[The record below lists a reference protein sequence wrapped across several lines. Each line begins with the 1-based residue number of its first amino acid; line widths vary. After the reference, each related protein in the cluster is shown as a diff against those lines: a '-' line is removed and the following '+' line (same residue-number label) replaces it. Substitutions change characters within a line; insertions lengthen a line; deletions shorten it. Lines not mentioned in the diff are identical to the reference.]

1 MSRSSVSIT
10 TMAMTLLILSTGT
23 ICAALSFLHV
33 AGIAIAIARVRKS
46 AAGHRVPEDGAGIS
60 IIRPVCGVDNFAEE
74 ALGSSFCLACPR
86 HEILFCVAQPN
97 DPVVPLVRRLMAAH
111 PQTPARLLVGNERIS
126 ANPKLNNIVKGWAAA
141 QYDWIVMADSNVLM
155 RRDMLERLMAAWRP
169 DTGLVCSPP
178 VGCLPDGLWAE
189 LECAFLNTYQARW
202 QLTADAVGI
211 GFAQGKTM
219 LWRRDILEAAG
230 GMRALAAEM
239 AEDAA
244 ATKLVR
250 GSGLRVR
257 LVDAPFAQPLGWRS
271 AAEVWQRQ
279 VRWARLRR
287 NTFRLFF
294 IPEIL
299 TGGLVPL
306 VACLVCAMATDGPAT
321 IIAAAFAAA
330 WYGGEALLAHTAGW
344 HLSYRSPLVWVLRDA
359 LLPVLWLAGWR
370 GKDFVWRGTVMRIAH
385 RSSSA

>member
-1 MSRSSVSIT
+1 
-10 TMAMTLLILSTGT
+10 MAMTPLILSTGA
-23 ICAALSFLHV
+23 ICAALSLLHV
-33 AGIAIAIARVRKS
+33 AGIVIAIARVRKS
-46 AAGHRVPEDGAGIS
+46 AAGHCVADDGAGVS
-60 IIRPVCGVDNFAEE
+60 IIRPVCGVENFAEE
-74 ALGSSFCLACPR
+74 ALGSSFRLAYPR

-97 DPVVPLVRRLMAAH
+97 DPVVPLVRRLIAAN
-111 PQTPARLLVGNERIS
+111 PRIPARLLAGNDRIS
-126 ANPKLNNIVKGWAAA
+126 ANPKLNNVVKGWAAA

-155 RRDMLERLMAAWRP
+155 RRDMLERLLAAWRP

-178 VGCLPDGLWAE
+178 VGCRPDGLWAE

-202 QLTADAVGI
+202 QLMADSVGI

-230 GMRALAAEM
+230 GIRALAAEM

-250 GSGLRVR
+250 GLGLRVR

-271 AAEVWQRQ
+271 AADVWQRQ
-279 VRWARLRR
+279 VRWSRLRR
-287 NTFRLFF
+287 DTFRLFF

-306 VACLVCAMATDGPAT
+306 VACLICAMAADWPAP
-321 IIAAAFAAA
+321 IVAAAFAAA
-330 WYGGEALLAHTAGW
+330 WYGGEALLAHAAGW
-344 HLSYRSPLVWVLRDA
+344 HLSYRSPFVWVLRDA
-359 LLPVLWLAGWR
+359 LLPALWLAGWGR
-370 GKDFVWRGTVMRIAH
+370 DFVWRGTVMRIAH
-385 RSSSA
+385 RGLSA

>member
-1 MSRSSVSIT
+1 
-10 TMAMTLLILSTGT
+10 
-23 ICAALSFLHV
+23 
-33 AGIAIAIARVRKS
+33 
-46 AAGHRVPEDGAGIS
+46 
-60 IIRPVCGVDNFAEE
+60 
-74 ALGSSFCLACPR
+74 
-86 HEILFCVAQPN
+86 
-97 DPVVPLVRRLMAAH
+97 
-111 PQTPARLLVGNERIS
+111 
-126 ANPKLNNIVKGWAAA
+126 
-141 QYDWIVMADSNVLM
+141 
-155 RRDMLERLMAAWRP
+155 
-169 DTGLVCSPP
+169 
-178 VGCLPDGLWAE
+178 
-189 LECAFLNTYQARW
+189 
-202 QLTADAVGI
+202 
-211 GFAQGKTM
+211 
-219 LWRRDILEAAG
+219 
-230 GMRALAAEM
+230 M

-287 NTFRLFF
+287 DTFRLFF

-306 VACLVCAMATDGPAT
+306 VACLVCAIAADWPAT

-330 WYGGEALLAHTAGW
+330 WYGSEALLAHTAGW

-370 GKDFVWRGTVMRIAH
+370 GKDFVWRGTVMRVAH